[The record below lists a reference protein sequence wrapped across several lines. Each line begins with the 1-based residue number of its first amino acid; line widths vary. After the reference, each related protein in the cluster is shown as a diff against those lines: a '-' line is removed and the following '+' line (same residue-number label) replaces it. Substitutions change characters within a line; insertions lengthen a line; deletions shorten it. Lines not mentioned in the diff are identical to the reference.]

1 MRNLE
6 LIVGT
11 LSKAQA
17 LYFQGLGCVAG
28 TFLHFS
34 MRPVLFLSP
43 SSSLA
48 AKSNTE
54 INHSSRTEERFYYYL
69 PSSLV
74 KEARTQAA
82 S

>member
-43 SSSLA
+43 SSIWLQKVTQKLITHLGQKKSFIIIYLA
-48 AKSNTE
+48 
-54 INHSSRTEERFYYYL
+54 L
-69 PSSLV
+69 
-74 KEARTQAA
+74 
-82 S
+82 